1 MTIVKIANDEFVYVD
16 DETSFTI
23 VVTNVGDCTLGNVVV
38 TDVDFSPGL
47 EFNGVWSNG
56 SRDWT
61 YDGAGHWTLVGDLVK
76 GSSASF
82 TVYFNATQRGTLVN
96 NVSAVSN
103 LTNQTNGTNMTYA
116 YQPNMTVEKLVY
128 EETLYVGDTAIFT
141 IFVKNTGDCEL
152 GNVTVVETWFSD
164 GLVFDDW
171 VSNGHHLWTFDDNR
185 TWTMIGTL
193 PVDDFASFIVYFN
206 VTQNGTLHNNITAK
220 TNLTNETN
228 ATNKT
233 RAYLPNMTIVK
244 IANDEF
250 VYVGNET
257 SFTIVVT
264 NVGDCNLSE
273 VVVTD
278 VDFSPGLEFN
288 GVWSNGSRD
297 WTYDGA
303 GHWTLVGD
311 LVNGSSAS
319 FTVYFNVTMNGTLVN
334 NASAVSNLTNET
346 NATNKTRAYKP
357 DMTVVKI
364 TLDKEVYVGN
374 TTRFVI
380 VVENTGDC
388 ELDNV
393 YVVDTDYD
401 HSALK
406 YIKYENSSRK
416 WNYDGNGNWTLIGTL
431 AVGEKA
437 NFTVW
442 FEVLTNGTFK
452 NNVTAGS
459 NLTNETNN
467 TNSTTGK
474 PICDLVITK
483 IVNTTHCYVDD
494 LVEWNITVVNRGPS
508 TALDVIVKDVL
519 PYGLQFVSARG
530 GTYNN
535 DTHEWIIGDMT
546 KDQTASI
553 VLVTKVLANGTIKN
567 PASVNTTIEESNY
580 TNNNDSDTV
589 KADYLCD
596 LVIYKAVNCTS
607 CIVSD
612 VVEWNITV
620 VNVGPH
626 SASNV
631 IVKDI
636 LPDGMELINY
646 RVSVGNF
653 NEVISEWSIGTLE
666 KDTPVSLVLVTKV
679 LIDGTFVNIATVNT
693 TTPESNYT
701 NNRANNT
708 TRADPICDLVISK
721 SVNATKVIKGD
732 LVKWTIKVANNGPS
746 TAWNVKVKDLLP
758 NGLRLVAYKT
768 SVGKYVNGVW
778 TIGKLSK
785 HSSATLTI
793 VTKAVKVGKITNI
806 ATVNTTTPESNYTN
820 NKANN
825 TTVVIPPEPVCDL
838 VLYKSS
844 DKTKYNVND
853 TMHWIIKVVNK
864 GPNGAVGVY
873 VKDVLPSSTK
883 FVSYTVSKGS
893 FDKTTGVWTIGD
905 LAKGEEVTL
914 IITCKVL
921 SAGSITNMAVVKS
934 STKDINTSNNKDN
947 ATINVAKKHIPNPP
961 KPKLTNLSLKTGNP
975 LVVLLIA
982 FITMCGGIVLRRRK
996 E

>member
-1 MTIVKIANDEFVYVD
+1 
-16 DETSFTI
+16 
-23 VVTNVGDCTLGNVVV
+23 
-38 TDVDFSPGL
+38 
-47 EFNGVWSNG
+47 
-56 SRDWT
+56 
-61 YDGAGHWTLVGDLVK
+61 
-76 GSSASF
+76 
-82 TVYFNATQRGTLVN
+82 
-96 NVSAVSN
+96 
-103 LTNQTNGTNMTYA
+103 
-116 YQPNMTVEKLVY
+116 
-128 EETLYVGDTAIFT
+128 
-141 IFVKNTGDCEL
+141 
-152 GNVTVVETWFSD
+152 
-164 GLVFDDW
+164 
-171 VSNGHHLWTFDDNR
+171 
-185 TWTMIGTL
+185 
-193 PVDDFASFIVYFN
+193 
-206 VTQNGTLHNNITAK
+206 
-220 TNLTNETN
+220 
-228 ATNKT
+228 
-233 RAYLPNMTIVK
+233 
-244 IANDEF
+244 
-250 VYVGNET
+250 
-257 SFTIVVT
+257 
-264 NVGDCNLSE
+264 
-273 VVVTD
+273 
-278 VDFSPGLEFN
+278 
-288 GVWSNGSRD
+288 
-297 WTYDGA
+297 
-303 GHWTLVGD
+303 
-311 LVNGSSAS
+311 
-319 FTVYFNVTMNGTLVN
+319 
-334 NASAVSNLTNET
+334 
-346 NATNKTRAYKP
+346 
-357 DMTVVKI
+357 
-364 TLDKEVYVGN
+364 
-374 TTRFVI
+374 
-380 VVENTGDC
+380 
-388 ELDNV
+388 
-393 YVVDTDYD
+393 
-401 HSALK
+401 
-406 YIKYENSSRK
+406 
-416 WNYDGNGNWTLIGTL
+416 
-431 AVGEKA
+431 
-437 NFTVW
+437 
-442 FEVLTNGTFK
+442 
-452 NNVTAGS
+452 
-459 NLTNETNN
+459 
-467 TNSTTGK
+467 
-474 PICDLVITK
+474 
-483 IVNTTHCYVDD
+483 
-494 LVEWNITVVNRGPS
+494 
-508 TALDVIVKDVL
+508 
-519 PYGLQFVSARG
+519 
-530 GTYNN
+530 
-535 DTHEWIIGDMT
+535 MT